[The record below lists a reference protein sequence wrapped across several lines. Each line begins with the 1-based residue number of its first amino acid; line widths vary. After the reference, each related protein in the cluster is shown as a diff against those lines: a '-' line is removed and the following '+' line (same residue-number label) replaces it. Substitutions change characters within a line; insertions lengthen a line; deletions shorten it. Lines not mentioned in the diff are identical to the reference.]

1 MSSTSRTPS
10 PDHPFRGA
18 HVSAPAEA
26 GSSGG
31 TVGNGPAPGRAGS
44 GALARLFTMLYALV
58 VTPVATGLIVY
69 GGMPWQQHLLM
80 RAAGLE
86 ELLQFLLSPSGLPA
100 LLAMAGGLLLLLVS
114 VVATG
119 LASSAGLLGISL
131 LGLLPLS
138 LSAVPQ
144 VLTSLYEVLPEVLRP
159 ASYGIFAQGVAL
171 VLYPVLGGMGLA
183 LVIARRRPRPHLA
196 VSLPGVVA
204 LPVMLLL
211 GAWLTMY
218 GYAMV
223 MRSFSMTF
231 GAEAAPAPALL
242 ALVAGMVLL
251 WLGIGAAGGSP
262 YALVLPALVLLVF
275 SAGFLVPGFFSMLP
289 ALMFS
294 QTGGVLMSVVATGT
308 GAAIGIAMLVHT
320 AVQRTVSS
328 RARRRLVRPSAP

>member
-69 GGMPWQQHLLM
+69 GGMPWQQYLLM

-100 LLAMAGGLLLLLVS
+100 LLAMAGGLLLLVS

-119 LASSAGLLGISL
+119 LASSAGLLSISL

-218 GYAMV
+218 GYAAV
-223 MRSFSMTF
+223 MRTFSMTF

-275 SAGFLVPGFFSMLP
+275 SAGFLVPGFFSLLP

-294 QTGGVLMSVVATGT
+294 RTGGVLMSVVATGT

>member
-18 HVSAPAEA
+18 GTSAPAEA
-26 GSSGG
+26 WSSGG
-31 TVGNGPAPGRAGS
+31 PVGNGPAPGRAGS
-44 GALARLFTMLYALV
+44 GALARLFTVLYALI

-69 GGMPWQQHLLM
+69 GGMPWQQYLLM
-80 RAAGLE
+80 RATGLE
-86 ELLQFLLSPSGLPA
+86 ELLQFLLSPSGLPS
-100 LLAMAGGLLLLLVS
+100 LLALAGGLLLLVS

-119 LASSAGLLGISL
+119 LASSAGLLSVSL
-131 LGLLPLS
+131 LSLLPLS
-138 LSAVPQ
+138 LSIVPQ
-144 VLTSLYEVLPEVLRP
+144 LLISLFEVLPEVLRP

-204 LPVMLLL
+204 LPVVLLL

-223 MRSFSMTF
+223 MRTFSITF
-231 GAEAAPAPALL
+231 GAEAAPVPALL
-242 ALVAGMVLL
+242 ALGAGMVLL
-251 WLGIGAAGGSP
+251 WLGVGAAGGSP

-275 SAGFLVPGFFSMLP
+275 SAGFLLPGFFSMLP
-289 ALMFS
+289 AFLFS

-308 GAAIGIAMLVHT
+308 GAAIGLAMLVHT

-328 RARRRLVRPSAP
+328 RARSRLAHPSAP

>member
-18 HVSAPAEA
+18 GTSAPAEA
-26 GSSGG
+26 WSSGG
-31 TVGNGPAPGRAGS
+31 PVGNGPAPGRAGS
-44 GALARLFTMLYALV
+44 GALARLFTVLYALI

-69 GGMPWQQHLLM
+69 GGMPWQQYLLM
-80 RAAGLE
+80 RATGLE
-86 ELLQFLLSPSGLPA
+86 ELLQFLLSPSGLPS
-100 LLAMAGGLLLLLVS
+100 LLALAGGLLLLVS

-119 LASSAGLLGISL
+119 LASSAGLLSVSL

-138 LSAVPQ
+138 LSIVPQ
-144 VLTSLYEVLPEVLRP
+144 LLISLFEVLPEVLRP

-171 VLYPVLGGMGLA
+171 VLYPVLGWMGLA

-204 LPVMLLL
+204 LPVVLLL

-223 MRSFSMTF
+223 MRTFSITF
-231 GAEAAPAPALL
+231 GAEAAPVPALL
-242 ALVAGMVLL
+242 ALGAGMVLL
-251 WLGIGAAGGSP
+251 WLGVGAAGGSP

-275 SAGFLVPGFFSMLP
+275 SAGFLLPDFSSMLP
-289 ALMFS
+289 AFLFS

-308 GAAIGIAMLVHT
+308 GAAIGLAMLAHT
-320 AVQRTVSS
+320 VVQHTVSS
-328 RARRRLVRPSAP
+328 RARRRLAHPSAP

>member
-18 HVSAPAEA
+18 GTSAPAEA
-26 GSSGG
+26 WSSGG
-31 TVGNGPAPGRAGS
+31 PVGNGPAPGRAGS
-44 GALARLFTMLYALV
+44 GALARLFTVLYALI

-69 GGMPWQQHLLM
+69 GGMPWQQYLLM
-80 RAAGLE
+80 RATGLE
-86 ELLQFLLSPSGLPA
+86 ELLQFLLSPSGLPS
-100 LLAMAGGLLLLLVS
+100 LLALAGGLLLLVS

-119 LASSAGLLGISL
+119 LASSAGLLSVSL

-138 LSAVPQ
+138 LSIVPQ
-144 VLTSLYEVLPEVLRP
+144 LLISLFEVLPEVLRP

-204 LPVMLLL
+204 LPVVLLL

-223 MRSFSMTF
+223 MRTFSITF
-231 GAEAAPAPALL
+231 GAEAAPVPALL
-242 ALVAGMVLL
+242 ALGAGMVLL
-251 WLGIGAAGGSP
+251 WLGVGAAGGSP

-275 SAGFLVPGFFSMLP
+275 SAGFLLPDFFSMLP
-289 ALMFS
+289 AFLFS

-308 GAAIGIAMLVHT
+308 GAAIGLAMLVHT

-328 RARRRLVRPSAP
+328 RARSRLAHPSAP

>member
-69 GGMPWQQHLLM
+69 GGMPWQQYLLM

-100 LLAMAGGLLLLLVS
+100 LLAMAGGLLLLVS

-119 LASSAGLLGISL
+119 LASSAGLLSVSL
-131 LGLLPLS
+131 LSLLPLS
-138 LSAVPQ
+138 LSIVPQ
-144 VLTSLYEVLPEVLRP
+144 LLISLFEVLPEVLRP

-204 LPVMLLL
+204 LPVVLLL

-223 MRSFSMTF
+223 MRTFSITF
-231 GAEAAPAPALL
+231 GAEAAPVPALL
-242 ALVAGMVLL
+242 ALGAGMVLL
-251 WLGIGAAGGSP
+251 WLGVGAAGGSP

-275 SAGFLVPGFFSMLP
+275 SAGFLLPGFFSMLP
-289 ALMFS
+289 AFLFS

-308 GAAIGIAMLVHT
+308 GAAIGLAMLVHT

-328 RARRRLVRPSAP
+328 RARSRLAHPSAP

>member
-18 HVSAPAEA
+18 GTSAPAEA
-26 GSSGG
+26 WSSGG
-31 TVGNGPAPGRAGS
+31 PVGNGPAPGRAGS
-44 GALARLFTMLYALV
+44 GALARLFTVLYALI

-69 GGMPWQQHLLM
+69 GGMPWQQYRLM
-80 RAAGLE
+80 RATGLE
-86 ELLQFLLSPSGLPA
+86 ELLQFLLSPSGLPS
-100 LLAMAGGLLLLLVS
+100 LLALAGGLLLVS

-119 LASSAGLLGISL
+119 LASSAGLLSVSL

-138 LSAVPQ
+138 LSIVPQ
-144 VLTSLYEVLPEVLRP
+144 LLISLFEVLPEVLRP

-204 LPVMLLL
+204 LPVVLLL

-223 MRSFSMTF
+223 MRTFSITF
-231 GAEAAPAPALL
+231 GAEAAPVPALL
-242 ALVAGMVLL
+242 ALGAGMVLL
-251 WLGIGAAGGSP
+251 WLGVGAAGGSP

-275 SAGFLVPGFFSMLP
+275 SAGFLLPDFSSMLP
-289 ALMFS
+289 AFLFS

-308 GAAIGIAMLVHT
+308 GAAIGLAMLVHT

-328 RARRRLVRPSAP
+328 RARSRLAHPSAP

>member
-1 MSSTSRTPS
+1 MMSSTSRTPS

-44 GALARLFTMLYALV
+44 GALARLCTMPYALI

-69 GGMPWQQHLLM
+69 GGMPWQQYLLM
-80 RAAGLE
+80 RATGLE
-86 ELLQFLLSPSGLPA
+86 ELLQFLLSPSGLPS
-100 LLAMAGGLLLLLVS
+100 LLALAGGLLLLVS

-119 LASSAGLLGISL
+119 LASSAGLLSVSL
-131 LGLLPLS
+131 LSLLPLS
-138 LSAVPQ
+138 LSIVPQ
-144 VLTSLYEVLPEVLRP
+144 LLISPFEVLPEVLRP

-204 LPVMLLL
+204 LPVVLLL

-223 MRSFSMTF
+223 MRTRSEEHT
-231 GAEAAPAPALL
+231 
-242 ALVAGMVLL
+242 
-251 WLGIGAAGGSP
+251 
-262 YALVLPALVLLVF
+262 
-275 SAGFLVPGFFSMLP
+275 SA
-289 ALMFS
+289 
-294 QTGGVLMSVVATGT
+294 
-308 GAAIGIAMLVHT
+308 
-320 AVQRTVSS
+320 
-328 RARRRLVRPSAP
+328 

>member
-1 MSSTSRTPS
+1 
-10 PDHPFRGA
+10 
-18 HVSAPAEA
+18 
-26 GSSGG
+26 
-31 TVGNGPAPGRAGS
+31 
-44 GALARLFTMLYALV
+44 
-58 VTPVATGLIVY
+58 
-69 GGMPWQQHLLM
+69 
-80 RAAGLE
+80 
-86 ELLQFLLSPSGLPA
+86 
-100 LLAMAGGLLLLLVS
+100 
-114 VVATG
+114 
-119 LASSAGLLGISL
+119 
-131 LGLLPLS
+131 
-138 LSAVPQ
+138 
-144 VLTSLYEVLPEVLRP
+144 
-159 ASYGIFAQGVAL
+159 
-171 VLYPVLGGMGLA
+171 
-183 LVIARRRPRPHLA
+183 A

-294 QTGGVLMSVVATGT
+294 QTGGVLMWVVATAT

-328 RARRRLVRPSAP
+328 RARRRLVRPSAPCAAQHGHRGERGRDPVQHPLELRRLEPLPVGRMRRRDLRGGGLGVVLTGGGRSSGAVDPQAQARGPGAETAGEVEAVRGPPQQPHLLAVHQHGGDLAQRRVEQGAVAAAPARRRQGRALAEVQHQRAAGAVLV